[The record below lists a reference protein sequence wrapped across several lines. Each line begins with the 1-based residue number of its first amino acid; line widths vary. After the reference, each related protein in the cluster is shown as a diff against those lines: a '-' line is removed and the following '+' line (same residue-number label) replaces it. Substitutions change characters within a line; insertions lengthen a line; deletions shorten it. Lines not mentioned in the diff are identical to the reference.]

1 MQARQDEQLQIIE
14 EGIAAAWS
22 AFEGNHDDM
31 IRRVVRTIKGSV
43 CLSERD
49 LERLMPKI
57 NERLFFLVTNMKEAF
72 GLYKADFKTRLGI
85 MMRVEIKKLVDA
97 KVSELGL
104 GGKEQDFEEYEL
116 NESITE
122 IGRIDRTLAQ

>member
-14 EGIAAAWS
+14 EGIAAAWN

-57 NERLFFLVTNMKEAF
+57 NERLIFLVTNMKEAF

-104 GGKEQDFEEYEL
+104 GGKEQDFEEY
-116 NESITE
+116 
-122 IGRIDRTLAQ
+122 